1 VNILAK
7 KCVRLLSLC
16 LLSACVVLAGCS
28 STSKSSRQPILVGP
42 VGPSSPAQPAN
53 KKQNPAELVNA
64 NIFLDVAIPSF
75 DPGFPLDEYGE
86 IDGDELQDEGIW
98 PELRRTEAKLFAAE
112 MKTAMDDEKV
122 FGSVSVVPDASTPSD
137 LFVLG
142 RINHSDSE
150 VVEIELTVVDS
161 SGEILGTKT
170 FEHTVSPGF
179 MRDQRNQDK
188 NPYEPVF
195 TRASDYVVELLK
207 ELSDEDKQ
215 AIKDMSLMRYARYY
229 SPENFDQYISSELK
243 RKNRQRY
250 YKFELSGYPDESD
263 PMLQRIKDLRAQE
276 LLFVDRLQDNY
287 EVFEAKTKDAYSN
300 WQAETL
306 PELLAE
312 REAQSDR
319 NVKAALGVGAAILAA
334 ILLKKGAERKSSGRA
349 SPDYD
354 IGAVAA
360 GVGSIW
366 AINEAFKSSAR
377 MKVHSAVIEEQG
389 QAMDLS
395 VSPMVIEFENQT
407 VELKGTAQEQ
417 YLQWKTHLRKLF
429 EEEATPDVQ
438 L

>member
-1 VNILAK
+1 
-7 KCVRLLSLC
+7 
-16 LLSACVVLAGCS
+16 
-28 STSKSSRQPILVGP
+28 
-42 VGPSSPAQPAN
+42 
-53 KKQNPAELVNA
+53 
-64 NIFLDVAIPSF
+64 
-75 DPGFPLDEYGE
+75 
-86 IDGDELQDEGIW
+86 
-98 PELRRTEAKLFAAE
+98 
-112 MKTAMDDEKV
+112 M
-122 FGSVSVVPDASTPSD
+122 
-137 LFVLG
+137 
-142 RINHSDSE
+142 
-150 VVEIELTVVDS
+150 
-161 SGEILGTKT
+161 
-170 FEHTVSPGF
+170 
-179 MRDQRNQDK
+179 
-188 NPYEPVF
+188 
-195 TRASDYVVELLK
+195 
-207 ELSDEDKQ
+207 
-215 AIKDMSLMRYARYY
+215 
-229 SPENFDQYISSELK
+229 
-243 RKNRQRY
+243 
-250 YKFELSGYPDESD
+250 
-263 PMLQRIKDLRAQE
+263 
-276 LLFVDRLQDNY
+276 
-287 EVFEAKTKDAYSN
+287 FEAKTKDAYSN